1 MLTNEWIKHKAHQV
15 VYSAGTRDPFKICE
29 AHGIPVRYDDLGK
42 QIMAYHTTIKR
53 IPAIVLSTRNS
64 EFENNYAC
72 GHELGHHFC
81 HHKGNAEYLARSNRR
96 FVTYG
101 DEFEANE
108 FMADMF
114 LDGVNIDD
122 YDTKEQLMKS
132 CHIPM
137 WAEKY
142 IDWDLVISYYWED
155 NNENPYWSYID
166 NRCDLLF
173 LYCP

>member
-1 MLTNEWIKHKAHQV
+1 MLTKEWIKRKAHQV
-15 VYSAGTRDPFKICE
+15 VRSAGTHDPFKICE
-29 AHGIPVRYDDLGK
+29 ANNIPVYYYNLGK

-64 EFENNYAC
+64 EFENSYAC

-81 HHKGNAEYLARSNRR
+81 RHKGNTEYLQRSDRR
-96 FVTYG
+96 FITYG

-114 LDGVNIDD
+114 LDGVDIDD
-122 YDTKEQLMKS
+122 YETKDQLMMA
-132 CHIPM
+132 CHIPT

-142 IDWDLVISYYWED
+142 IDWDSVIK
-155 NNENPYWSYID
+155 
-166 NRCDLLF
+166 
-173 LYCP
+173 

>member
-1 MLTNEWIKHKAHQV
+1 MLNKEWIKRKAHQV
-15 VYSAGTRDPFKICE
+15 VRTAGTRDPFKICE
-29 AHGIPVRYDDLGK
+29 ANNIPVYYYDLGK
-42 QIMAYHTTIKR
+42 QIMAYHSTIKR

-64 EFENNYAC
+64 EFENGYAC

-81 HHKGNAEYLARSNRR
+81 RHKGNTECLQRSNLR

-114 LDGVNIDD
+114 LDGVDIDD
-122 YDTKEQLMKS
+122 YETKDQLMMA
-132 CHIPM
+132 CHIPT

-142 IDWDLVISYYWED
+142 IDWDSVIK
-155 NNENPYWSYID
+155 
-166 NRCDLLF
+166 
-173 LYCP
+173 